1 MCLSRKSI
9 LPVERNRGCPYLTE
23 HAAFEPAAVPVMP
36 SSTLPSS
43 TTDRD
48 APSARPALERLRAQ
62 VNRAADE
69 IERLRAENRR
79 LQERVET
86 LEQRPDVSQDE
97 AFITLDDPE
106 ALRRQIQDF
115 IDTIDAYLDEPT
127 PEPDDAE

>member
-1 MCLSRKSI
+1 
-9 LPVERNRGCPYLTE
+9 
-23 HAAFEPAAVPVMP
+23 
-36 SSTLPSS
+36 
-43 TTDRD
+43 
-48 APSARPALERLRAQ
+48 